1 MMKLDVSTSNN
12 FGRPRLLLFELAHQ
26 VHPFVYAVNIF
37 LRPGPDDC
45 LNLIHIKLKDA
56 IDQRFTRL
64 DPNTVQ
70 QSSQLLESIHQS
82 LLTVIQQQIDP
93 LIHNGYTNRNIPTAS
108 IQTITITLPPGILP
122 IPNDKPSTIFLPLTT
137 NQS

>member
-26 VHPFVYAVNIF
+26 YNYLHLSNFHN
-37 LRPGPDDC
+37 
-45 LNLIHIKLKDA
+45 NA

-108 IQTITITLPPGILP
+108 ILTITITLLSGILP

>member
-1 MMKLDVSTSNN
+1 MLDGLNKSMMKLDVSTSNN

-26 VHPFVYAVNIF
+26 YNYLHLSNFHN
-37 LRPGPDDC
+37 
-45 LNLIHIKLKDA
+45 IKLKDA

-108 IQTITITLPPGILP
+108 ILTITITLLSGILP